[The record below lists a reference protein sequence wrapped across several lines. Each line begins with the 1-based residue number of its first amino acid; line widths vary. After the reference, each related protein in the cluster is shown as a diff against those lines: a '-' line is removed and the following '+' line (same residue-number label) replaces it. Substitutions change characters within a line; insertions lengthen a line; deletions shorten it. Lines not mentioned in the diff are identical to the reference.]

1 MTSKNSPIN
10 GVTLLYQILTEETS
24 IRIELEKTVRTI
36 TKELEDLKKNQVNMK
51 KEQDILINNTVSLQN
66 EIKQMKDKPLI
77 LKRRVMNNTGSS
89 SESLLCQCDISNF
102 TKALKK
108 FSEGS

>member
-1 MTSKNSPIN
+1 MTSKNSPSN
-10 GVTLLYQILTEETS
+10 EVTLLYQILTEETS

-51 KEQDILINNTVSLQN
+51 KEQDILINNTVSS
-66 EIKQMKDKPLI
+66 EIKQMKDEPLI

>member
-1 MTSKNSPIN
+1 
-10 GVTLLYQILTEETS
+10 
-24 IRIELEKTVRTI
+24 
-36 TKELEDLKKNQVNMK
+36 
-51 KEQDILINNTVSLQN
+51 
-66 EIKQMKDKPLI
+66 MKDEPLI